1 MYRSESKFLTVS
13 QLSKDEE
20 SSTPDAEVT
29 REDQDKINAFS
40 RLHNREK
47 RYEEE
52 LEHKQVRFLPE
63 FGRSIGTHVDAIFQ
77 KEKEDLEE
85 ISTELELADEDELV
99 PYHIGDSFMSVPL
112 PEAQSLLEESS
123 KEIEEDVSKLEGTLT
138 EIRDEMKQLKAQ
150 LYARFGRSINLET

>member
-1 MYRSESKFLTVS
+1 MYCSESKCLTVS

-47 RYEEE
+47 KYEEE

-63 FGRSIGTHVDAIFQ
+63 FGRSIGRT
-77 KEKEDLEE
+77 L
-85 ISTELELADEDELV
+85 
-99 PYHIGDSFMSVPL
+99 M
-112 PEAQSLLEESS
+112 QSSS
-123 KEIEEDVSKLEGTLT
+123 RRRRKTSK
-138 EIRDEMKQLKAQ
+138 
-150 LYARFGRSINLET
+150 RSPQNLN